1 MRIIILL
8 IIAVPSLMAM
18 RTLGLLRD
26 WIALKY
32 WEKTGA
38 SMPHRPLL
46 HETPSPGTSLTDA
59 IAEALHKFL
68 MSLLSTAAA
77 VCFATAAVTIVIDV
91 MGR

>member
-32 WEKTGA
+32 WAQTGA

-46 HETPSPGTSLTDA
+46 HETPPPGTSLDEA
-59 IAEALHKFL
+59 IAEALHKFC

-77 VCFATAAVTIVIDV
+77 ICFATAAVAIVMAV